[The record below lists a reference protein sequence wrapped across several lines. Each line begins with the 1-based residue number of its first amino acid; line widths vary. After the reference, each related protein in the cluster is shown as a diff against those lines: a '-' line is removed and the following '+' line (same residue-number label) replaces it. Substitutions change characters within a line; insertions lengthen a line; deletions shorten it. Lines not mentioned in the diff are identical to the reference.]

1 MVELGG
7 GGNGGSP
14 APPPIASS
22 AAAVP
27 KPFPLVVT
35 FEYLDD
41 SGDNNFTTNQFEV
54 ESADATA
61 LYSYLELWHMEMLC
75 CDDDTLAASIQQLI
89 AFENDDL
96 GKTSI
101 LAFL

>member
-1 MVELGG
+1 M
-7 GGNGGSP
+7 
-14 APPPIASS
+14 
-22 AAAVP
+22 P